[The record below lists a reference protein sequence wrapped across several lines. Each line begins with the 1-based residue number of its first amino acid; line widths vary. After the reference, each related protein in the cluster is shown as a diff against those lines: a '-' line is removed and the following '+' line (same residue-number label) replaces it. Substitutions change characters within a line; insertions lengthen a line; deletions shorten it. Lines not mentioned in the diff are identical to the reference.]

1 MSECAKEDRQK
12 NEISMLERYA
22 LRWAVLAAWSSELRE
37 RQVAVAREVDQ
48 KLEMSRVKLASGC
61 FSSCEVGSDLGYIE
75 GMLMP
80 ADASSPKNKCDF
92 WLELLGHAMEDV
104 EAVRKLLSVP
114 AIKFQMS
121 SCGVKC
127 SCGM

>member
-1 MSECAKEDRQK
+1 MSGCEEQTRQQ

-22 LRWAVLAAWSSELRE
+22 LRWAVLAAWSNELRE
-37 RQVAVAREVDQ
+37 RKVGFDRQVDQ
-48 KLEMSRVKLASGC
+48 KLEMSRVKLSSGC

-80 ADASSPKNKCDF
+80 ADASSAKNKCDF
-92 WLELLGHAMEDV
+92 WLELLGHAMEDSASV
-104 EAVRKLLSVP
+104 KKLLSIP
-114 AIKFQMS
+114 AVKFQMS

-127 SCGM
+127 KCGM